1 MPTQKRIDW
10 SPRIFNKLLI
20 EMFTGDDPYISCE
33 ANNLVVVLE
42 KSAIQ
47 SEKVNDTYIWVY

>member
-1 MPTQKRIDW
+1 MPTQKRIDG

-20 EMFTGDDPYISCE
+20 EMFAGDAPYISCE
-33 ANNLVVVLE
+33 ADNLVVVLE

-47 SEKVNDTYIWVY
+47 T